1 MTFFFFVFWKK
12 ENCYKRKE
20 GTHCAQKTC
29 IYLYNMYIKFR
40 PADIN
45 WQSVIA
51 TAVIV
56 FIPVLNGTKLNLGFL
71 PKKKKEKKKMQLH
84 LINDPITQ
92 DIQRWDSGGK
102 KEWKQKKVW
111 KFTRIQM
118 REGNKKKK
126 KHANGESLSFWW
138 ERTWLSAHTDDIDRK
153 KKYRIMIIKS
163 SKKETFLFRA
173 AWWRTRRKG
182 KHEVCRRSNTSSEK
196 TALYTQCAGVIY
208 RRRQIILFKKRK
220 KKRRKLPRVGH
231 LMSKV
236 SLP

>member
-71 PKKKKEKKKMQLH
+71 PKKKRKKKRNYTKLT
-84 LINDPITQ
+84 TQ
-92 DIQRWDSGGK
+92 SRKTDIQRWDSGGK
-102 KEWKQKKVW
+102 KEWKQKKFENSQEFKW
-111 KFTRIQM
+111 GKGI
-118 REGNKKKK
+118 KKKTRK
-126 KHANGESLSFWW
+126 WRKSLFLMGEDV
-138 ERTWLSAHTDDIDRK
+138 A
-153 KKYRIMIIKS
+153 
-163 SKKETFLFRA
+163 
-173 AWWRTRRKG
+173 
-182 KHEVCRRSNTSSEK
+182 
-196 TALYTQCAGVIY
+196 
-208 RRRQIILFKKRK
+208 
-220 KKRRKLPRVGH
+220 
-231 LMSKV
+231 
-236 SLP
+236 